1 MRLFGHWLLKVDGFE
16 WEAGVVMDECGLN
29 AVGGPVSES
38 YGAICPCSIP
48 PVAYICSKVAH
59 TYAYMVTLWS

>member
-16 WEAGVVMDECGLN
+16 WEAVVVMDECGLY
-29 AVGGPVSES
+29 AVGGPVSKS

-48 PVAYICSKVAH
+48 PVA
-59 TYAYMVTLWS
+59 